1 MQPLKSPHLDQLGR
15 LVLPHIPEPG
25 PHGHPLDKAM
35 WAIADALRNPVS
47 PDGTIYDLRFVNIPV
62 LARHLARAGIGP
74 VADQAV
80 IRAVDAPGGYRQWV
94 AVDAPDPQSVDLNNT
109 PLSELD
115 PDDPRVRELVAQRFG
130 GETAAPP
137 KPPDGWRVRPSI
149 KLDEEC

>member
-1 MQPLKSPHLDQLGR
+1 MQPHLSPTGR

-80 IRAVDAPGGYRQWV
+80 IRPVDAPGGYRQWV
-94 AVDAPDPQSVDLNNT
+94 AVDAPDPGPVDLDNT

-115 PDDPRVRELVAQRFG
+115 PNDPRVRELVAQRFG